1 MGIRKHSQSGTW
13 GLYLNWLLLIDSP
26 FEVSRTRKFGLRLVN
41 FADGQPS
48 LSPRMCVKS
57 INHLKNINICND
69 KKPIRSRDKDACD
82 TSAQRGMCCC
92 CDGVKCSNVD
102 VVLVSTIWD
111 LSSVRIF
118 DIAPNYAWPDQ
129 GRGWDFVKIFSIS
142 ERLTQQ

>member
-1 MGIRKHSQSGTW
+1 MCRVYVYIDYYCCVERNVKEGKGNLNTIIQLGKLGNTHTVVLVWFSGM
-13 GLYLNWLLLIDSP
+13 NWLLIDSP

-111 LSSVRIF
+111 L
-118 DIAPNYAWPDQ
+118 
-129 GRGWDFVKIFSIS
+129 
-142 ERLTQQ
+142 

>member
-1 MGIRKHSQSGTW
+1 MCRVYVYILEHDYSTW
-13 GLYLNWLLLIDSP
+13 ELGNTHT
-26 FEVSRTRKFGLRLVN
+26 EVSRTRKFGLRLVN

-118 DIAPNYAWPDQ
+118 DIAPNYAWPAQ
-129 GRGWDFVKIFSIS
+129 QRHARSRPGMGLCQNIFNF
-142 ERLTQQ
+142 